1 MIDEKSY
8 YENFKNAI
16 KEERKAEIE
25 STISEIKS
33 ISGEKR
39 EEKGR
44 AILNLDGKI
53 SGYEVGGFT
62 LIKYGRK
69 KYIDTNISV
78 GDEVLISKGDP
89 LSSDYIATV
98 TDIGNRYIEVA
109 VSGGIPYWTLKNIR
123 IDLYFNDVTFTRMKD
138 ALDRFKKPYEEFK
151 NLKNILLEKQIP
163 EKIEDENILDYY
175 DKQLN
180 EYQKI
185 AVNKSILEKD
195 LFLLYGPPGTGKTR
209 TLVEIILQEAKK
221 GKKILATAESNV
233 ATDNLIEYITKI
245 TNDFKIIR
253 IGHPARV
260 SEKIKNILIY
270 NAVKNK
276 QSYINAQK
284 MREEMHEL
292 IEKRNKYK
300 KPNSSLRRGM
310 SDDQIKKYAKNKKSF
325 RGVNFKKL
333 KSMSK
338 WIRYNEMIDEL
349 YTSIKDLENF
359 ALDSVIEEADIIIA
373 TNATA
378 GSNFLENKKFDVSI
392 IDECSQST
400 EPSSLISATKSKK
413 LIMSG
418 DHNQLP
424 PTILSDKSKDV
435 LSITLFQ
442 RMINKYPRNS
452 YMLKIQ
458 YRMNEKIMKIS
469 NKLFY
474 KNELIAHE
482 SVKNNTLKDLMD
494 IKEEDDDILDP
505 NKVVIFLN
513 TSVSKR
519 KEEEQK
525 KGSNSRRNIYEVE
538 IIIKILEKFEK
549 NNLDIE
555 KIGVISPYFDQVE
568 LIEEKVKSKFNKMP
582 EISTVDGFQGKE
594 KEVIII
600 SNVRSNENFDIGFLS
615 DYRRLNVAITRAKRK
630 LIIIGDSDT
639 LCKDTN
645 YKSLIEELK
654 EKNFFINIKMG
665 VENEDI

>member
-8 YENFKNAI
+8 YKIFKNAI

-39 EEKGR
+39 EEKGK

-78 GDEVLISKGDP
+78 GDEVLISKRDP
-89 LSSDYIATV
+89 LKSDFIATV
-98 TDIGNRYIEVA
+98 TNIGNRYIEVA
-109 VSGGIPYWTLKNIR
+109 VSGGVPYWALKNIR

-138 ALDRFKKPYEEFK
+138 ALNRFKNPYEEFK
-151 NLKNILLEKQIP
+151 NLKKILLEKQFP
-163 EKIEDENILDYY
+163 EKIEDEKILVYY
-175 DKQLN
+175 DEKLN

-209 TLVEIILQEAKK
+209 TLVEIILQEAKI
-221 GKKILATAESNV
+221 GKKVLATAESNV

-260 SEKIKNILIY
+260 NEKIKDLLIY

-284 MREEMHEL
+284 MREEMNEL

-300 KPNSSLRRGM
+300 KPNPGLRRGM
-310 SDDQIKKYAKNKKSF
+310 SDDQIKKHARSKKSF
-325 RGVNFKKL
+325 RGVNPKKL

-349 YTSIKDLENF
+349 YMSIKDLEKF
-359 ALDSVIEEADIIIA
+359 ALDSVIEEADIIIT

-392 IDECSQST
+392 IDEGSQSM
-400 EPSSLISATKSKK
+400 EPSSLISVTKSKK

-424 PTILSDKSKDV
+424 PTILSYKSKDV

-442 RMINKYPRNS
+442 RMIKKYPENS

-458 YRMNEKIMKIS
+458 YRMNEEIMNIP
-469 NKLFY
+469 NMFFY
-474 KNELIAHE
+474 KNELIADK
-482 SVKNNTLKDLMD
+482 SVKNHTIKDFIDFD
-494 IKEEDDDILDP
+494 IHDDIILNP
-505 NKVVIFLN
+505 ENIVFFLN
-513 TSVSKR
+513 TSKSNK
-519 KEEEQK
+519 KNEEQK
-525 KGSNSRRNIYEVE
+525 FGSKSRRNILESD
-538 IIIKILEKFEK
+538 IIIEILEKFD
-549 NNLDIE
+549 DINFGLE
-555 KIGVISPYFDQVE
+555 KIGIISPYFDQIE
-568 LIEEKVKSKFNKMP
+568 LIEEKIKGKFEIYP
-582 EISTVDGFQGKE
+582 EISTVDGFQGRE

-600 SNVRSNENFDIGFLS
+600 SNVRSNEQSDMGFLK
-615 DYRRLNVAITRAKRK
+615 DYRRLNVSITRAKRK
-630 LIIIGDSDT
+630 LIIIGDADT
-639 LCKDTN
+639 LYENKN
-645 YKSLIEELK
+645 YRNLIDYLK
-654 EKNFFINIKMG
+654 K
-665 VENEDI
+665 ENLFLDITWR